1 MTCIAK
7 VLASNCNGDDVCG
20 AGKITRDL
28 LECCEDANKNSAEA
42 HCLAATQRRRLTEA
56 TQNFKISVTETID
69 ATSGETHNGFNVERL
84 CALFFLLR
92 IYDTRKHN
100 RVDPHPRG

>member
-1 MTCIAK
+1 MTCVAK
-7 VLASNCNGDDVCG
+7 VLASNGDEDG
-20 AGKITRDL
+20 NIGKITRDL
-28 LECCEDANKNSAEA
+28 LECCDDKNSAEA
-42 HCLAATQRRRLTEA
+42 QCLGSTHRRRLTEA
-56 TQNFKISVTETID
+56 TQNFKISDTETIG